1 MGFGILTGVGF
12 IGGGAILKR
21 GDLVA
26 GVTTAAT
33 LWMMTVIGLCLG
45 GGQFGLGIAATL
57 LGVFTLWAL
66 KWLDLRIPRDQH
78 TTLVIQADLAA
89 FSLSN
94 LANLIAPLGYQALFS
109 RHERSEDAQHDRLW
123 FDIGWRRPE
132 ISDPPFDLPKLVNL
146 HYPVLA
152 FEVISEKHH

>member
-1 MGFGILTGVGF
+1 V
-12 IGGGAILKR
+12 
-21 GDLVA
+21 
-26 GVTTAAT
+26 
-33 LWMMTVIGLCLG
+33 
-45 GGQFGLGIAATL
+45 TL

-66 KWLDLRIPRDQH
+66 KWLDIRIPRDQH
-78 TTLVIQADLAA
+78 ATLVIQADLTA

-94 LANLIAPLGYQALFS
+94 LANLIAPLGYQAQFF
-109 RHERSEDAQHDRLW
+109 RHERSEDAQHGRLW

-132 ISDPPFDLPKLVNL
+132 TTDPPFELPKLVNL